1 MPCRGVQQ
9 RNTRNHNATF
19 VAKQLA
25 NRLRTEPEMKR
36 MLSTNRILPNGSL
49 KQKCV
54 RRLFAGWIRTFGG
67 KGRVFTLK
75 LALQVCRKLRKKF
88 SMDPM
93 VAASESKRML
103 SMLQVARKR
112 KLDHKA
118 KPALDAMVV
127 NPDELE
133 TQPMFQQAGLYM

>member
-1 MPCRGVQQ
+1 
-9 RNTRNHNATF
+9 
-19 VAKQLA
+19 
-25 NRLRTEPEMKR
+25 
-36 MLSTNRILPNGSL
+36 
-49 KQKCV
+49 
-54 RRLFAGWIRTFGG
+54 
-67 KGRVFTLK
+67 
-75 LALQVCRKLRKKF
+75 
-88 SMDPM
+88 MDPM
-93 VAASESKRML
+93 VAAGESKRML